1 MNQEEREIF
10 LLHALL
16 EESPAY
22 ASLTISKDPQKRRQ
36 LLRSLLNVRAPM
48 QVSERFLEVQDAY
61 LKTLVKERGI
71 VDVASFKPTAH
82 DPRLFLWQG
91 DITRLNSEA
100 IVNAANSALLGCF
113 IPCHQCIDNLV
124 HTLAGVQLR
133 LACHKIMTAQGHE
146 ETVGQAK
153 LTPAFNLP
161 SRYVIHTVG
170 PMIQGMVT
178 KKDCELLAS
187 CYRSCLEL
195 ASAHKI
201 HSLAFCCIST
211 GVFHFPQKLASRIA
225 VETVDAFLKEDTTL
239 EKVIFNVYKDEDY
252 QYYQELL
259 ER

>member
-91 DITRLNSEA
+91 DITRLNSDA

-113 IPCHQCIDNLV
+113 IPCHPCIDNLV

-133 LACHKIMTAQGHE
+133 LACHKIMAAQGHE

-153 LTPAFNLP
+153 LTPAYNLP

-178 KKDCELLAS
+178 KKDREFLAS

>member
-91 DITRLNSEA
+91 DITRLNSDA

-113 IPCHQCIDNLV
+113 IPCHPCIDNLV

-153 LTPAFNLP
+153 LTPAYNLP

>member
-1 MNQEEREIF
+1 
-10 LLHALL
+10 
-16 EESPAY
+16 
-22 ASLTISKDPQKRRQ
+22 
-36 LLRSLLNVRAPM
+36 M

-91 DITRLNSEA
+91 DITRLNSDA

-113 IPCHQCIDNLV
+113 IPCHPCIDNLV

-153 LTPAFNLP
+153 LTPAYNLP

-178 KKDCELLAS
+178 KKDRELLAS

>member
-91 DITRLNSEA
+91 DITRLNSDA

-113 IPCHQCIDNLV
+113 IPCHPCIDNLV

-133 LACHKIMTAQGHE
+133 LACHKIMAAQGHE

-153 LTPAFNLP
+153 LTPAYNLP

-170 PMIQGMVT
+170 PMIQGMDT
-178 KKDCELLAS
+178 KKDREFLAS

-239 EKVIFNVYKDEDY
+239 EKDIFNVYKDEDY

>member
-22 ASLTISKDPQKRRQ
+22 ASLTIPKDPQKRRQ
-36 LLRSLLNVRAPM
+36 LLRSLLNVRSPM

-82 DPRLFLWQG
+82 DSRLFLWQG
-91 DITRLNSEA
+91 DITRLNSDA

-113 IPCHQCIDNLV
+113 IPCHPCIDNLV

-133 LACHKIMTAQGHE
+133 LACHKIMAAQGHE

-178 KKDCELLAS
+178 KKDCEFLAS

>member
-1 MNQEEREIF
+1 M
-10 LLHALL
+10 L
-16 EESPAY
+16 
-22 ASLTISKDPQKRRQ
+22 IS
-36 LLRSLLNVRAPM
+36 
-48 QVSERFLEVQDAY
+48 
-61 LKTLVKERGI
+61 KTLVKERGI

>member
-1 MNQEEREIF
+1 MLISRPWSKNAALWMW
-10 LLHALL
+10 LLSNRLRMIHA
-16 EESPAY
+16 S
-22 ASLTISKDPQKRRQ
+22 SCG
-36 LLRSLLNVRAPM
+36 
-48 QVSERFLEVQDAY
+48 
-61 LKTLVKERGI
+61 RGI
-71 VDVASFKPTAH
+71 SHV
-82 DPRLFLWQG
+82 
-91 DITRLNSEA
+91 LNSDA

-113 IPCHQCIDNLV
+113 IPCHPCIDNLV

-133 LACHKIMTAQGHE
+133 LACHKIMAAQGHE

-153 LTPAFNLP
+153 LTPAYNLP

-178 KKDCELLAS
+178 KKDRELLAILLS
-187 CYRSCLEL
+187 FLSGIGQCSQDP
-195 ASAHKI
+195 
-201 HSLAFCCIST
+201 SLAFCCIST

>member
-36 LLRSLLNVRAPM
+36 LLRSLLNVRSPM

-91 DITRLNSEA
+91 DITRLNSDA

-113 IPCHQCIDNLV
+113 IPCHPCIDNLV

-178 KKDCELLAS
+178 KKDRELLAS